1 MEDFSSFWC
10 YFGVICYIIQL
21 LSIGANYCE
30 VSFSL
35 YLKAQ
40 LITSW
45 KHQASREV
53 ARKVRS
59 GLLRIKCQD
68 TVAQPRIEYFGMI
81 TDGGTGLQALALWNT
96 IMYFFRASIPCQQ
109 PMNSVCSI
117 CIKLCVELL
126 SNLFFF
132 SSNTLIHKLILLKK
146 ADSLT
151 CVI

>member
-1 MEDFSSFWC
+1 
-10 YFGVICYIIQL
+10 
-21 LSIGANYCE
+21 
-30 VSFSL
+30 
-35 YLKAQ
+35 
-40 LITSW
+40 
-45 KHQASREV
+45 
-53 ARKVRS
+53 
-59 GLLRIKCQD
+59 
-68 TVAQPRIEYFGMI
+68 MI

-96 IMYFFRASIPCQQ
+96 IMYFFRASIPCQP

-146 ADSLT
+146 ADTLT